1 MLLRTRLAVG
11 WGVALCVACFA
22 LTPAHAA
29 PLDCPQI
36 SVTVFSPVAQDAR
49 DVCAAALSVF
59 TLFREVGLDKSVPL
73 AVSVVASLP
82 EYLGPAVLGC
92 FTPADRRTRIL
103 TFESAKARGPWF
115 GRPLDRPLYR
125 SLAAHEIAHALA
137 WCNTSDGPLSV
148 RGREYVAYAVMF
160 KTMEPRHRE
169 AILAQTPGPG
179 FESESEISDTFF
191 YLAPSRFGVDAYRH
205 YLRPENGSRFLR
217 EIMRGAAL
225 PLVDD

>member
-1 MLLRTRLAVG
+1 MLLRAPGVVG
-11 WGVALCVACFA
+11 LRVALCAACFGFTSA
-22 LTPAHAA
+22 QAA
-29 PLDCPQI
+29 RLDCPQV
-36 SVTVFSPVAQDAR
+36 SVTVYSPVARDAQ
-49 DVCAAALSVF
+49 DVCAAALPVF
-59 TLFREVGLDKSVPL
+59 TFFREAGLDKEVRL
-73 AVSVVASLP
+73 AVSVVDSLP

-92 FTPADRRTRIL
+92 FIPHDGLTLIL
-103 TFESAKARGPWF
+103 TFGSAKARGPWF
-115 GRPLDRPLYR
+115 GRSMDRTLYR

-137 WCNTSDGPLSV
+137 WCNTANGPLSV

-160 KTMEPRHRE
+160 KTMDPHHRE

-179 FESESEISDTFF
+179 FESEREISDTYF

-217 EIMRGAAL
+217 EILRGAAL